1 MNLAANNQNGQKLV
15 YNYINHIN
23 QWQYTLSHNI
33 HIQLDNKTKTTFTT
47 EVLGTSTQ
55 TVYHGIPLVPPC
67 HCYPSINCNIE
78 NNRVL

>member
-1 MNLAANNQNGQKLV
+1 MISAVLAGFTMSVVCLGFNTNMNLAANNQNGQKLV

-47 EVLGTSTQ
+47 EVLGTST
-55 TVYHGIPLVPPC
+55 
-67 HCYPSINCNIE
+67 
-78 NNRVL
+78 